1 MSNDEQISADEE
13 RDQDET
19 RIKVT
24 DRRKF
29 DSAGNLKTEDVD
41 AAPHTEDD
49 GSQDEAEAL
58 PDAATG
64 EAPAID
70 ANDEPAAAT
79 APASAPQ
86 IVAPTPGIS
95 DLPRD
100 FESFVEN
107 MYLEAMLYMGAIPD
121 PQTGETLSDLELAK
135 YKIDTLSM
143 IQEKTEGNLSEPEQT
158 QLTEAL
164 YQLRM
169 VFVQKSSG

>member
-1 MSNDEQISADEE
+1 MNNDEQIAAGEE
-13 RDQDET
+13 RDEDEP
-19 RIKVT
+19 RLKVT

-41 AAPHTEDD
+41 APPDTDD
-49 GSQDEAEAL
+49 DASQDHAEAL
-58 PDAATG
+58 PEAAIGKTPPT
-64 EAPAID
+64 AA
-70 ANDEPAAAT
+70 AEPAE
-79 APASAPQ
+79 PQ
-86 IVAPTPGIS
+86 LVAPTPNLA

-121 PQTGETLSDLELAK
+121 PQTGETLSDLELAQ

-143 IQEKTEGNLSEPEQT
+143 IQEKTAGNLKEAEQK

-169 VFVQKSSG
+169 VFVQKSQD

>member
-1 MSNDEQISADEE
+1 MNNDEQIAADQE
-13 RDQDET
+13 RDEDT
-19 RIKVT
+19 PRIKVT

-29 DSAGNLKTEDVD
+29 DSAGNLKTEGVD
-41 AAPHTEDD
+41 AAPDTENDA
-49 GSQDEAEAL
+49 SQDDAEAL
-58 PDAATG
+58 AEAATG

-70 ANDEPAAAT
+70 GGDESAAA
-79 APASAPQ
+79 ADEASEPQ
-86 IVAPTPGIS
+86 IVAPTPSIA

-121 PQTGETLSDLELAK
+121 PQTGETVSDRELAK

-143 IQEKTEGNLSEPEQT
+143 IQEKTEGNLSEAEQT

-169 VFVQKSSG
+169 VFVRKSQG

>member
-1 MSNDEQISADEE
+1 MDNDEPIAADEE
-13 RDQDET
+13 RDEDT
-19 RIKVT
+19 PRMKVS

-29 DSAGNLKTEDVD
+29 DSAGNLKTENVKTATD
-41 AAPHTEDD
+41 TEDD
-49 GSQDEAEAL
+49 AAQDDAETLPEAA
-58 PDAATG
+58 PG
-64 EAPAID
+64 EAPA
-70 ANDEPAAAT
+70 NDTVDESPPVAGAASD
-79 APASAPQ
+79 PR
-86 IVAPTPGIS
+86 IVAPTPSIA

-143 IQEKTEGNLSEPEQT
+143 IQEKTEGNLSDTEQK

-169 VFVQKSSG
+169 VCVKETQD